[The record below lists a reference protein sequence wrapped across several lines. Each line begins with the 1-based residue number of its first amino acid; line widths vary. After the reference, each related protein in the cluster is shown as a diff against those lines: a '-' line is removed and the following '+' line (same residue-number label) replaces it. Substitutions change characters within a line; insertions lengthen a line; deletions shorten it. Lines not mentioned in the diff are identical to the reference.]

1 MRGKTK
7 HSSEYQGI
15 RSQDGKEGAKNNHGV
30 EGVADKLSGRSR
42 DAGQCKQ
49 WAWVTHKVVDDV
61 GSTEGKLGDEKNGD
75 WVAKE
80 SSEPAERYQCSTEP
94 PSHDDGVVQWVTDGL
109 VPIISH
115 YC

>member
-1 MRGKTK
+1 MGSKR
-7 HSSEYQGI
+7 YP
-15 RSQDGKEGAKNNHGV
+15 SQLERRAESLASPRAQEVINDI
-30 EGVADKLSGRSR
+30 
-42 DAGQCKQ
+42 
-49 WAWVTHKVVDDV
+49 